1 MGIPNDTKVE
11 KYMSSLGT
19 ILITGSNRGI
29 GLEFVKQYSSRN
41 WDVIATCR
49 NTSQAEELIELSKN
63 HDNLDLM
70 NLDITNQ
77 ESVQEV
83 ANKLD
88 GKPIDILI
96 NNAAYLGAPDPQKFG
111 QIDYSM
117 FTESF
122 EVNAIGPIR
131 ITETLIE
138 NVRESNMKKIIFLG
152 SGAGS
157 ITQIAPPVT
166 LYSYRASKA
175 ALHLAVNNLY
185 HELQP
190 ENIIVSLINPGMVD
204 TRGFLDLKLGDPI
217 PEHLTKMVPVALIKM
232 IQEGKIPMIT
242 TLESVQNMM
251 KYIDQLSINTKP
263 LFVNCDGTPMPW

>member
-138 NVRESNMKKIIFLG
+138 NVRKSNMKKIIFLG

-185 HELQP
+185 YELRP

>member
-1 MGIPNDTKVE
+1 
-11 KYMSSLGT
+11 
-19 ILITGSNRGI
+19 
-29 GLEFVKQYSSRN
+29 
-41 WDVIATCR
+41 
-49 NTSQAEELIELSKN
+49 
-63 HDNLDLM
+63 
-70 NLDITNQ
+70 
-77 ESVQEV
+77 
-83 ANKLD
+83 
-88 GKPIDILI
+88 
-96 NNAAYLGAPDPQKFG
+96 
-111 QIDYSM
+111 
-117 FTESF
+117 
-122 EVNAIGPIR
+122 
-131 ITETLIE
+131 
-138 NVRESNMKKIIFLG
+138 
-152 SGAGS
+152 
-157 ITQIAPPVT
+157 VT

-185 HELQP
+185 YELRP

>member
-1 MGIPNDTKVE
+1 
-11 KYMSSLGT
+11 MSSLGT
-19 ILITGSNRGI
+19 IFITGSNRGI
-29 GLEFVKQYSSRN
+29 GLEFAKQYSLKN

-49 NTSQAEELIELSKN
+49 HTNKAEELIELSKN
-63 HDNLDLM
+63 HNNLSLM
-70 NLDITNQ
+70 DLDITNKD
-77 ESVQEV
+77 SVEEV

-88 GKPIDILI
+88 GKPIDVLI
-96 NNAAYLGAPDPQKFG
+96 NNAAYLGPPEPQKFG
-111 QIDYSM
+111 QIDYNI

-131 ITETLIE
+131 ITEKLIN
-138 NVRESNMKKIIFLG
+138 NVRESDMKKIIFLG

-157 ITQIAPPVT
+157 ITQIMPPVT

-175 ALHLAVNNLY
+175 ALHLVVNNLY
-185 HELQP
+185 HELHS

-217 PEHLTKMVPVALIKM
+217 PEHLTKMVPITLIKM

-242 TLESVQNMM
+242 SLESVQNMM
-251 KYIDQLSINTKP
+251 QYIDQLSIDTKP